1 MAKKNKSDRIRDL
14 FNSINDSHREQWET
28 TNQQGYDFY
37 LDNQLSVQEKESL
50 EDQGMPTFTVNRI
63 LPVVEMLNF
72 YATANNPRWQAIGTE
87 GSDSDVASVFSDIAD
102 YIWNG
107 SDGSALYSNAI
118 NDAVTKSVGYLMVDV
133 DPNQDNGMGEVVI
146 KNPNSFDIYVDPKS
160 RDPLFRDA
168 SHILIRKI
176 LPKEQLLN
184 LYPEYS
190 AKIKKASGSYTE
202 DNFSNGP
209 DHTHDIQGNDI
220 NHAFNKEGGDSP
232 LIDYI
237 EAFEK
242 ESRPFYNVF
251 IQIPPKQE
259 DLKKAQEQV
268 DVTIKEATQE
278 MEVRLQEMQTQM
290 QQQVEAGEMLPE
302 RMELELEKA
311 VKENEAQLAQMSQE
325 LLAKA
330 QQQLVITKNEVL
342 SEPAYKVFMED
353 KVNKMYVIEAIK
365 FYKKIITLTC
375 IVGDT
380 FLKEK
385 DLPVEEFPIVP
396 FCYKWTGTPF
406 PLSAVSPLVGK
417 QREINK
423 AHQLM
428 VHNASLG
435 SSLRWMYEEGSVDT
449 DYWEKYSSAPGALLP
464 VNSGY
469 ERPTPVMPM
478 QLSNS
483 FAQIVEFGKQEME
496 YLAGIYSQAMG
507 NPSGQSETYRG
518 MLAMDEY
525 GTRRVKQWMKSCVE
539 PSLVQLGKVI
549 KGYSQAVYKA
559 NKVFRLV
566 QPNALQEDGK
576 EVEINIPIYNDM
588 GEAVSKFMD
597 YESAKFDVKIV
608 AGSTLPVNRWAYLA
622 ELKEL
627 LKLGVVDD
635 IAVLA
640 ETDVRAKD
648 KIAQRKSL
656 YAQMQSQISQLQ
668 EQVKDSEGQNQ
679 TLQRQLISAG
689 IKAKVMQVENEVR
702 KEAGVAT
709 SKMKDTA
716 KQMDNDRSLTRDR
729 LRLIEQEAKQRKQDG
744 STKG

>member
-251 IQIPPKQE
+251 IQ
-259 DLKKAQEQV
+259 
-268 DVTIKEATQE
+268 
-278 MEVRLQEMQTQM
+278 M
-290 QQQVEAGEMLPE
+290 
-302 RMELELEKA
+302 
-311 VKENEAQLAQMSQE
+311 
-325 LLAKA
+325 
-330 QQQLVITKNEVL
+330 
-342 SEPAYKVFMED
+342 F
-353 KVNKMYVIEAIK
+353 
-365 FYKKIITLTC
+365 
-375 IVGDT
+375 
-380 FLKEK
+380 
-385 DLPVEEFPIVP
+385 
-396 FCYKWTGTPF
+396 
-406 PLSAVSPLVGK
+406 
-417 QREINK
+417 
-423 AHQLM
+423 
-428 VHNASLG
+428 
-435 SSLRWMYEEGSVDT
+435 
-449 DYWEKYSSAPGALLP
+449 
-464 VNSGY
+464 
-469 ERPTPVMPM
+469 
-478 QLSNS
+478 
-483 FAQIVEFGKQEME
+483 
-496 YLAGIYSQAMG
+496 
-507 NPSGQSETYRG
+507 
-518 MLAMDEY
+518 
-525 GTRRVKQWMKSCVE
+525 
-539 PSLVQLGKVI
+539 
-549 KGYSQAVYKA
+549 
-559 NKVFRLV
+559 
-566 QPNALQEDGK
+566 
-576 EVEINIPIYNDM
+576 
-588 GEAVSKFMD
+588 
-597 YESAKFDVKIV
+597 
-608 AGSTLPVNRWAYLA
+608 
-622 ELKEL
+622 
-627 LKLGVVDD
+627 
-635 IAVLA
+635 
-640 ETDVRAKD
+640 
-648 KIAQRKSL
+648 
-656 YAQMQSQISQLQ
+656 
-668 EQVKDSEGQNQ
+668 
-679 TLQRQLISAG
+679 
-689 IKAKVMQVENEVR
+689 
-702 KEAGVAT
+702 
-709 SKMKDTA
+709 
-716 KQMDNDRSLTRDR
+716 
-729 LRLIEQEAKQRKQDG
+729 
-744 STKG
+744 